1 MGNAEYMGTHPIFE
15 SDFDC
20 LTENIMNSRSPRVQ
34 TIEIDDSKVHLSSM
48 KFDDHIMLGV
58 SDSGTFGSFY
68 RVFKSTNQHKDK
80 EPVFEIVPIFGC
92 DDQYFQVVCRYLSAN
107 LPISLPLMVS
117 VAM

>member
-1 MGNAEYMGTHPIFE
+1 
-15 SDFDC
+15 
-20 LTENIMNSRSPRVQ
+20 MNSRSPRVE

-92 DDQYFQVVCRYLSAN
+92 DDQYFQVNFKHLKLLKIIN
-107 LPISLPLMVS
+107 FISNPT
-117 VAM
+117 